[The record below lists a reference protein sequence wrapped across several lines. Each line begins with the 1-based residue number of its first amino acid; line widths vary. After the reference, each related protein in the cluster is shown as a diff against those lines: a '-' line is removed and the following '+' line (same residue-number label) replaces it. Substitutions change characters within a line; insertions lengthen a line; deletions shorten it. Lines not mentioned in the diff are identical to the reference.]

1 MMIELIL
8 QLLMFDVFS
17 KVTQVDFAECL
28 NQKFIGNDFI
38 DLGLIVS
45 VKNRVFLVCVD
56 PGR

>member
-8 QLLMFDVFS
+8 QLLMLDMFS
-17 KVTQVDFAECL
+17 EVTQVDFAECL

-38 DLGLIVS
+38 DLGFIVS
-45 VKNRVFLVCVD
+45 VENSVFLVCVD